1 MEILTRIQHDLA
13 YCSDKVMNLQILQM
27 EVASRSGQIESSLD
41 PDSDSVPE
49 DDSVQKAFEFDLVSV
64 YLHSEVKQL
73 EKFVGFLKEDI
84 VEVKNQF
91 VGEEDSS
98 AMTENLAQAE
108 SAMEDLQQLVFDL
121 RAGSSKF
128 EETLDLLG
136 DPSRSSE
143 VGSPDSGHLSLD
155 GKFLSPRKQRKV
167 LQMLEKSIARELDLE
182 EKLTEAKSLEDDL
195 KFKLR
200 KVERDLQLLEK
211 YVELL
216 LTRAFEAETTS
227 DLLFGTSKD
236 LVGKLNS
243 VEQVN
248 LLKVRLLEN
257 QLRERE
263 NKIGD
268 LSGKVSRMEK
278 YVELNGKLDEQLEN
292 NRILERKV
300 KDLENQLEH
309 SSATLEAVKENE
321 TMLNCTV
328 SDMDALIRDLKVKVT
343 KAETRA
349 DKAEARCNGLAETN
363 AELNEEVGFFRSKA
377 EMLERSL
384 EEMNS
389 AKAATAKDI
398 GGKAKVITD
407 LVTKLALER
416 ERLHLQVATL
426 SKKNK
431 IMAQKLKKK
440 SGAHNKDAFE
450 SSNAESLIGT
460 PTPTQVQAAA
470 AEMVSEVEAER
481 SVADEKSDT
490 NSRLESV
497 RDIKPAFPSWMY
509 ILLAV
514 LVVLISFAIYIMY
527 Q

>member
-41 PDSDSVPE
+41 TDSVPE

-64 YLHSEVKQL
+64 YLNSEVKQL

-84 VEVKNQF
+84 VEVKNHF

-98 AMTENLAQAE
+98 AMREKLAQAE

-121 RAGSSKF
+121 SAGSSKF
-128 EETLDLLG
+128 GETLDLLG

-143 VGSPDSGHLSLD
+143 VGSPDSGHLSLE

-200 KVERDLQLLEK
+200 KVERELQLLEK
-211 YVELL
+211 SVELL
-216 LTRAFEAETTS
+216 LARVFVAETTS

-248 LLKVRLLEN
+248 LLKVRLLESE
-257 QLRERE
+257 LRERE
-263 NKIGD
+263 NKIVD
-268 LSGKVSRMEK
+268 LSGKVSRMEIK
-278 YVELNGKLDEQLEN
+278 CVELNGKLDEQLEN
-292 NRILERKV
+292 NRIFEKKV

-328 SDMDALIRDLKVKVT
+328 SDMDTLIRDLKVKVA

-349 DKAEARCNGLAETN
+349 DKAETRCNGLVETN
-363 AELNEEVGFFRSKA
+363 AELNEEIGFLRSKA

-389 AKAATAKDI
+389 AKAVTAKDI
-398 GGKAKVITD
+398 GSKAKVIAD

-416 ERLHLQVATL
+416 ERLHLQIATL

-431 IMAQKLKKK
+431 IMAQKLKKN

-450 SSNAESLIGT
+450 SSNAESLVET

-470 AEMVSEVEAER
+470 VEMASEVEAER

-490 NSRLESV
+490 DSRLESV
-497 RDIKPAFPSWMY
+497 RDIKPAFPSWKY

-514 LVVLISFAIYIMY
+514 LVVLVSFVIYVTY